1 MLNFNAC
8 LVRHAQQPLPIFTV
22 FNICHSFMLVWDVG
36 TIDLVVVAK
45 ANPTGSES
53 SCLGERPKKNMTR
66 CRLHELITKYHNNNL
81 HIVRNRFLEGS
92 SLVVLV
98 TLCTFISFYIVSCGW
113 ILCNVAILHSR
124 ARQVSGGQD
133 LLVVNL
139 MWLLLRKSYRK
150 QNAMVTP
157 IDSSCDIHRWFT
169 FVTQ

>member
-1 MLNFNAC
+1 L
-8 LVRHAQQPLPIFTV
+8 
-22 FNICHSFMLVWDVG
+22 
-36 TIDLVVVAK
+36 AK
-45 ANPTGSES
+45 G
-53 SCLGERPKKNMTR
+53 RKKNMTR